1 MEQIFLEEMWRQ
13 LRDGEAILDS
23 QQGGTEGRS
32 CLSHAV
38 AFCDAEMAL
47 MDSRGTT
54 DVICL
59 DLSKAFDV
67 VPHHFLPSDS
77 EGGGCKGWAV
87 GWAFNKAEGVRSE
100 EEFASC
106 MPYINP
112 NKKRKSFS
120 PAASLR
126 GCSTSA
132 MEKES
137 YNHRI
142 TQVGKDLRD
151 HQVQAQPNHSPLT
164 LTTLR

>member
-87 GWAFNKAEGVRSE
+87 GWAFNKAKGVRSE
-100 EEFASC
+100 GELIWMGWTAGLKPMGWDSTRPTAGSC
-106 MPYINP
+106 TL
-112 NKKRKSFS
+112 
-120 PAASLR
+120 AA
-126 GCSTSA
+126 
-132 MEKES
+132 
-137 YNHRI
+137 I
-142 TQVGKDLRD
+142 TPGNATGLGQSGWKTV
-151 HQVQAQPNHSPLT
+151 
-164 LTTLR
+164 